1 MLPYS
6 PARFRR
12 WGPVLA
18 ALLLLSGPGSLGAQ
32 RMEGD
37 LTIWVRDSTGLALP
51 ARVTLT
57 NRAADFA
64 ADANCDIAGRA
75 RFRRLPVGLFQV
87 EVRHPNF
94 QPRGEPIAISSALP
108 VTRHIV
114 LDVASVETT
123 LTVRDAAPLLDI
135 EQTGTVFRIGRARL
149 DENAFNT
156 LGRGTINAINNL
168 PGWLLEANAVL
179 HPRGSEYDTQYVID
193 GMPLYDNRSL
203 GFVPAFES
211 DEFEAVHVMTAN
223 IPAEFGR
230 RLGGVI
236 ELSTRRAADEGRHTE
251 FALEGGSFGTSEG
264 TFSNQYRKGGTVY
277 SFGLHGGHTDR
288 YLDPPSL
295 ENFTNRGN
303 AAGLSAGLDHDLSE
317 NDRLRFYF
325 RSNRVNFLVPND
337 LEQQLHGQRQDRRG
351 AEAAGQIHY
360 QHVFSPRALAEARG
374 MVRDVAAKL
383 WSNALATPVFT
394 EQDRGFREGV
404 ISGAITFAV
413 ERNTVKFG
421 GDYRTN
427 DLREQFIFRQTGVV
441 NPIGLG
447 VAGFGFN
454 ETLRTADAGAFFQNH
469 YRRGGLVIDA
479 GVRVDRNRARTSES
493 GVSPRLGLAYYWERA
508 DLMLRASYDRV
519 FQTPAIENLLLSS
532 SLAAQTLD
540 SVEGFLPVPAAR
552 ANYYEVGF
560 RKSIGSVLR
569 LDVNHYW
576 RDFSNYYDDDVFL
589 NTGIG
594 FPISFDG
601 ARIEGTEV
609 RLEMPRY
616 RGLSAYLS
624 YSNMLGTAT
633 SPVTGGLFIEGGE
646 AEELRDIATRFPIT
660 QDQRNTVSFMLRYEL
675 HPRLRLSAGARY
687 GSGLP
692 VELAEDEERDE
703 DRDAAVPAATSL
715 DEDEAALIPGEIL
728 ERINFARGRVRP
740 NFQLDFSV
748 GVKIWEQDERSVDL
762 QFDIT
767 NATNRLNVI
776 KLHRPV
782 LGNRPRSGP
791 NDRRAAADAVLKG
804 TVAFGLLLLGTNR
817 DWR

>member
-1 MLPYS
+1 MLRAFRDFRPRRVWL
-6 PARFRR
+6 PA
-12 WGPVLA
+12 GLVLLTA
-18 ALLLLSGPGSLGAQ
+18 GFDLVRAQ

-37 LTIWVRDSTGLALP
+37 LTIWVSDSTGPALR
-51 ARVTLT
+51 ARVFLT
-57 NRAADFA
+57 NRIAGFEAEASCDAD
-64 ADANCDIAGRA
+64 GRA
-75 RFRRLPVGLFQV
+75 RFRRLPLGLSQLQIHHPDFQSRV
-87 EVRHPNF
+87 EQVT
-94 QPRGEPIAISSALP
+94 ISSALP
-108 VTRHIV
+108 IVRHFV
-114 LDVASVETT
+114 LDVAAIETT
-123 LTVRDAAPLLDI
+123 LTIRDAAPLLDTG
-135 EQTGTVFRIGRARL
+135 QTGTVFQLGRERL
-149 DENAFNT
+149 DENLFST
-156 LGRGTINAINNL
+156 LGRGTINLVNNL
-168 PGWLLEANAVL
+168 PGWLIEANAVL

-203 GFVPAFES
+203 GFVPGFES

-236 ELSTRRAADEGRHTE
+236 ELSTRRASVDGLHSEL
-251 FALEGGSFGTSEG
+251 ALQGGSFGTTEG
-264 TFSNQYRKGGTVY
+264 SFSNQYRRGGTVF
-277 SFGLHGGHTDR
+277 SLGLRGGHTDR

-295 ENFTNRGN
+295 ANFTNRGN
-303 AAGLSAGLDHDLSE
+303 AAGVNGGLDHDLNE
-317 NDRLRFYF
+317 RDRLRFYF

-337 LEQQLHGQRQDRRG
+337 IEQQLHGQRQDRRG
-351 AEAAGQIHY
+351 AETAGQIHY
-360 QHVFSPRALAEARG
+360 QHVFSPRMLGEARG
-374 MVRDVAAKL
+374 MVRDVAAEL
-383 WSNALATPVFT
+383 WSNVLATPVFT

-404 ISGAITFAV
+404 VSGAITIDN

-421 GDYRTN
+421 GDYRTT
-427 DLREQFIFRQTGVV
+427 DLREQFFFRRSGVV
-441 NPIGLG
+441 DPTD
-447 VAGFGFN
+447 FRFS
-454 ETLRTADAGAFFQNH
+454 ETLRTVDAGAFFQNR
-469 YRRGGLVIDA
+469 YRRGGLTIDA
-479 GVRVDRNRARTSES
+479 GLRVDYHRSRTSES
-493 GVSPRLGLAYYWERA
+493 GVSPRLGLAYYWEPA

-532 SLAAQTLD
+532 SLAARTLAG
-540 SVEGFLPVPAAR
+540 VEGFLAVPAAR
-552 ANYYEVGF
+552 ADFHEVGV
-560 RKSIGSVLR
+560 RKPIGSVLR

-576 RDFSNYYDDDVFL
+576 RNFSNYYDDDVFL

-609 RLEMPRY
+609 RLEMPHY

-633 SPVTGGLFIEGGE
+633 SPVTGGLFVEGGE
-646 AEELRDIATRFPIT
+646 ATELRDVATRFPIT

-692 VELAEDEERDE
+692 VELAEDEEKDE

-740 NFQLDFSV
+740 NFQLDLSV
-748 GVKIWEQDERSVDL
+748 GAKLWQRGERSVDL

-767 NATNRLNVI
+767 NATDRLNVI
-776 KLHRPV
+776 NFTGLF
-782 LGNRPRSGP
+782 SGTAIAP
-791 NDRRAAADAVLKG
+791 GRMIGVRLR
-804 TVAFGLLLLGTNR
+804 TRF
-817 DWR
+817 